1 MAEILSNSFKTDVT
15 RLFID
20 DLANNDYYV
29 FVSGIDT
36 FSPEDAQVSK
46 SGFLERTLF
55 GKKILPDD
63 IHFMIK
69 YYPWQVGQ
77 VYVEYDD
84 TVNLAD
90 QRFYAVVGPND
101 NDTGDYRVFKC
112 LNNNNGAAATTPPN
126 YDVTNTN
133 QIYITADGYVWKY
146 MYVISTLEF
155 DAYNA
160 IGYVPITPTPSPNNP
175 VPSTLSTVSDIVVTN
190 PNDNFGYEE
199 YTGGVISSPG
209 VDGNIIV
216 TPFTNSPEWSQIT
229 NYFTGQ
235 YMYTTNPGNGVS
247 RLFEITYYSF
257 TEASGNATIRV
268 GAELLTGVATPDL
281 AGVASN
287 ANFKIFPKLEIVGDG
302 TGAIAIP
309 KIVNNRI
316 TSVTVLDE
324 GNGYTSVNASV
335 IDPGSN
341 QFLPEDET
349 TTDVRAL
356 IRPRLSPPGGHG
368 FSLLDELRCKH
379 FSFYGY
385 ITADDNTQIGDVNTY
400 GAVGIV
406 RSPDFD
412 TDYTGNVFDN
422 RIAVVTDEYNKLTAN
437 GTIIQVD
444 SNNNTV
450 FSGKVH
456 EIDTTANT
464 VYIAEYLGPYSNNP
478 STGSTLHDD
487 ATTNDVPLDL
497 TLPFRNETGQT
508 ININSPI
515 ASNVTL
521 SNYLQK
527 TGEVYFMENFF
538 PLARTDLSREEFKFV
553 LEF

>member
-36 FSPEDAQVSK
+36 FSPEDAQASK
-46 SGFLERTLF
+46 TGFLERTLF
-55 GKKILPDD
+55 GKKVLQDD

-84 TVNLAD
+84 AVDLTD

-112 LNNNNGAAATTPPN
+112 LNNNNGGAASTPPN
-126 YDVTNTN
+126 YDPTNTN
-133 QIYITADGYVWKY
+133 QIYLTADGYVWKY

-160 IGYVPITPTPSPNNP
+160 IGYVPITPTPTPNNP
-175 VPSTLSTVSDIVVTN
+175 SANTASTVSDIVVTN
-190 PNDNFGYEE
+190 PDDNFGYDE
-199 YTGGVISSPG
+199 YTGGLIQTPFASG
-209 VDGNIIV
+209 VLIV
-216 TPFTNSPEWSQIT
+216 TPFSDNWSPVT

-235 YMYTTNPGNGVS
+235 YIYTTNPSNGIS
-247 RLFEITYYSF
+247 RLFQITYYSYNQA
-257 TEASGNATIRV
+257 TGNAEIRV
-268 GAELLTGVATPDL
+268 GAELLTGVATPNL
-281 AGVASN
+281 AGVQSN
-287 ANFKIFPKLEIVGDG
+287 ANFKIIPRLDIIGDG
-302 TGAIAIP
+302 TGAVAIP
-309 KIVNNRI
+309 NVVNNRI

-324 GNGYTSVNASV
+324 GSNYTNAV
-335 IDPGSN
+335 ATVVDPGSN
-341 QFLPEDET
+341 SFLPEDET

-368 FSLLDELRCKH
+368 FNLIDEFRCKH

-385 ITADDNTQIGDVNTY
+385 ITAEDNLKIGDVNTY
-400 GAVGIV
+400 GGVGIV
-406 RSPDFD
+406 RTPSFD
-412 TDYTGNVFDN
+412 TGFTDTVFDN
-422 RIAVVTDEYNKLTAN
+422 RIAIVTDDYDKVSAN
-437 GTIIQVD
+437 STIIQVD
-444 SNNNTV
+444 SNNDTV
-450 FSGKVH
+450 FSAQVH
-456 EIDTTANT
+456 EVDASANT
-464 VYIAEYLGPYSNNP
+464 IYLAEYLGPYSNNP
-478 STGSTLHDD
+478 STGSTLH
-487 ATTNDVPLDL
+487 TNNTNDVPLDL
-497 TLPFRNETGQT
+497 NLPFRNETGQT
-508 ININSPI
+508 ININSPV

-521 SNYLQK
+521 SDYMQK

>member
-46 SGFLERTLF
+46 TQFLERTLF
-55 GKKILPDD
+55 GKKILQND

-112 LNNNNGAAATTPPN
+112 LNNNNGATATTPPN

-175 VPSTLSTVSDIVVTN
+175 VPSTLSTVSDIIVTN

-216 TPFTNSPEWSQIT
+216 TPFTNSPDWSQIT

-257 TEASGNATIRV
+257 TEATGNATIRV

>member
-46 SGFLERTLF
+46 TQFLERTLF
-55 GKKILPDD
+55 GKKILQND

-112 LNNNNGAAATTPPN
+112 LNNNNGATATTPPN

-175 VPSTLSTVSDIVVTN
+175 VPSTLSTVSDIIVTN

-216 TPFTNSPEWSQIT
+216 TPFTNSPDWSQIT

-257 TEASGNATIRV
+257 TEATGNATIRV
-268 GAELLTGVATPDL
+268 GAELLTGVATPNL

-287 ANFKIFPKLEIVGDG
+287 ANFKIFPKLQIVGDG

-478 STGSTLHDD
+478 STGSTLHND

>member
-46 SGFLERTLF
+46 TQFLERTLF
-55 GKKILPDD
+55 GKKILQND

-257 TEASGNATIRV
+257 TESSGNATIRV
-268 GAELLTGVATPDL
+268 GAELLTGVATPNL

>member
-46 SGFLERTLF
+46 TQFLERTLF
-55 GKKILPDD
+55 GKKILQND

-112 LNNNNGAAATTPPN
+112 LNNNNGATATTPPN

-175 VPSTLSTVSDIVVTN
+175 VPSTLSTVSDIIVTN

-216 TPFTNSPEWSQIT
+216 TPFTNSPDWSQIT

-268 GAELLTGVATPDL
+268 GAELLTGVATPNL

-287 ANFKIFPKLEIVGDG
+287 ANFKIFPKLQIVGDG

>member
-46 SGFLERTLF
+46 TQFLERTLF
-55 GKKILPDD
+55 GKKILQND

-112 LNNNNGAAATTPPN
+112 LNNNNGATATTPPN

-175 VPSTLSTVSDIVVTN
+175 VPSTLSTVSDIIVTN

-216 TPFTNSPEWSQIT
+216 TPFTNSPDWSQIT

-257 TEASGNATIRV
+257 TEATGNATIRV
-268 GAELLTGVATPDL
+268 GAELLTGVATPNL

-287 ANFKIFPKLEIVGDG
+287 ANFKIFPKLQIVGDG

>member
-46 SGFLERTLF
+46 TQFLERTLF
-55 GKKILPDD
+55 GKKILQND

-112 LNNNNGAAATTPPN
+112 LNNNNGATATTPPN

-175 VPSTLSTVSDIVVTN
+175 VPSTLSTVSDIIVTN

-216 TPFTNSPEWSQIT
+216 TPFTNSPDWSQIT

-257 TEASGNATIRV
+257 TEATGNATIRV
-268 GAELLTGVATPDL
+268 GAELLTGVATPNL

>member
-46 SGFLERTLF
+46 TQFLEKTLF
-55 GKKILPDD
+55 GKKILQND

-84 TVNLAD
+84 TVNLAN

-112 LNNNNGAAATTPPN
+112 LNNNNGATATTPPN

-175 VPSTLSTVSDIVVTN
+175 VPSTLSTVSDIIVTN

-216 TPFTNSPEWSQIT
+216 TPFTNSPDWSQVT

-257 TEASGNATIRV
+257 NEASGNATIRV
-268 GAELLTGVATPDL
+268 GAELITGVATPNL

-287 ANFKIFPKLEIVGDG
+287 ANFKIFPKLQIVGDG

-412 TDYTGNVFDN
+412 TGFTANVFDN

-444 SNNNTV
+444 TNNNTV

>member
-46 SGFLERTLF
+46 TQFLERTLF
-55 GKKILPDD
+55 GKKILQND

-112 LNNNNGAAATTPPN
+112 LNNNNGATATTPPN

-175 VPSTLSTVSDIVVTN
+175 VPSTLSTVSDIIVTN

-216 TPFTNSPEWSQIT
+216 TPFTNSPDWSQIT

-478 STGSTLHDD
+478 STGSTLHND

>member
-46 SGFLERTLF
+46 TQFLERTLF
-55 GKKILPDD
+55 GKKILQND

-112 LNNNNGAAATTPPN
+112 LNNNNGATATTPPN

-175 VPSTLSTVSDIVVTN
+175 VPSTLSTVSDIIVTN

-216 TPFTNSPEWSQIT
+216 TPFTNSPDWSQIT

-257 TEASGNATIRV
+257 TEATGNATIRV

-478 STGSTLHDD
+478 STGSTLHND

>member
-46 SGFLERTLF
+46 TQFLERTLF
-55 GKKILPDD
+55 GKKILQND

-257 TEASGNATIRV
+257 TESSGNATIRV

>member
-36 FSPEDAQVSK
+36 FSPEDSQASK
-46 SGFLERTLF
+46 TEFLEKTLF
-55 GKKILPDD
+55 GKKILQND

-112 LNNNNGAAATTPPN
+112 LNNNNGTAATTPPN
-126 YDVTNTN
+126 YDATNTN

-175 VPSTLSTVSDIVVTN
+175 VPTTLSTVSDIIVEN
-190 PNDNFGYEE
+190 ADDNFGYEE
-199 YTGGVISSPG
+199 YLGGLIASPYSSG
-209 VDGNIIV
+209 VMIV
-216 TPFTNSPEWSQIT
+216 TPFTNSPDWSAVT

-235 YMYTTNPGNGVS
+235 YIYTTNPSNGVS
-247 RLFEITYYSF
+247 CLFQITYYNF
-257 TEASGNATIRV
+257 NENTGNAEIRV
-268 GAELLTGVATPDL
+268 GPELLSGVATPDL
-281 AGVASN
+281 SGVQSN
-287 ANFKIFPKLEIVGDG
+287 ANFKIIPRLDIVGDG

-309 KIVNNRI
+309 NVVNNRI
-316 TSVTVLDE
+316 SSITVLDE
-324 GNGYTSVNASV
+324 GSGYTNATAAI

-368 FSLLDELRCKH
+368 FNLLDELRCKH

-400 GAVGIV
+400 GGVGIV
-406 RSPDFD
+406 RSPEFD
-412 TDYTGNVFDN
+412 TNFTANVFDN
-422 RIAVVTDEYNKLTAN
+422 RIAVVTDDYSKVTAN
-437 GTIIQVD
+437 STIIQVNS
-444 SNNNTV
+444 SNETV

-456 EIDTTANT
+456 EVDASANT
-464 VYIAEYLGPYSNNP
+464 VYIAEYLGPYPNNAN
-478 STGSTLHDD
+478 TGPVLHDNN
-487 ATTNDVPLDL
+487 TTNDVPLDL
-497 TLPFRNETGQT
+497 TLPFRNETGQ
-508 ININSPI
+508 ILNINNPVTT
-515 ASNVTL
+515 NVTL
-521 SNYLQK
+521 SNYMQK

>member
-1 MAEILSNSFKTDVT
+1 MAEILSNSFKSDVT

-36 FSPEDAQVSK
+36 FSPEDAQASK
-46 SGFLERTLF
+46 IGFLERTLF
-55 GKKILPDD
+55 GKKVLQTD

-84 TVNLAD
+84 ALNLTD

-101 NDTGDYRVFKC
+101 NDTGDYRVYKC
-112 LNNNNGAAATTPPN
+112 LNNNGGTAASTPPN

-146 MYVISTLEF
+146 MYVISQIEF

-160 IGYVPITPTPSPNNP
+160 IGYVPIVPTPNPNNP
-175 VPSTLSTVSDIVVTN
+175 VPTTLSKVSDIVVTN
-190 PNDNFGYEE
+190 PLDNFGYEE
-199 YTGGVISSPG
+199 FRGGLFASPTLSG
-209 VDGNIIV
+209 TMLV
-216 TPFTNSPEWSQIT
+216 TPFSDNWSPVT

-235 YMYTTNPGNGVS
+235 YIYTTNPSNGVS
-247 RLFEITYYSF
+247 RLFQIMYYAYNE
-257 TEASGNATIRV
+257 TTGNAEIRV
-268 GAELLTGVATPDL
+268 GAELLTGVPTPDL

-287 ANFKIFPKLEIVGDG
+287 ANFKIIPRLEIIGDG
-302 TGAIAIP
+302 TGAVAIP
-309 KIVNNRI
+309 NIVNNKI
-316 TSVTVLDE
+316 TSVTVLAE
-324 GNGYTSVNASV
+324 GDGYTNAIATV

-368 FSLLDELRCKH
+368 FSMIDELKCKH
-379 FSFYGY
+379 FSMYGY
-385 ITADDNTQIGDVNTY
+385 ITADDNTKIGDVNTY
-400 GAVGIV
+400 GGIGIV
-406 RSPDFD
+406 RSPEFD
-412 TDYTGNVFDN
+412 DNFTDLVFDN
-422 RIAVVTDEYNKLTAN
+422 RIAVVTDDYDKVSAN
-437 GTIIQVD
+437 GTVIQVD
-444 SNNNTV
+444 SNNDTV

-456 EIDTTANT
+456 EIDATSNT
-464 VYIAEYLGPYSNNP
+464 IYIAEYLGPYPNNP
-478 STGSTLHDD
+478 STGSTLHDNG
-487 ATTNDVPLDL
+487 TTNDVPLDL

-508 ININSPI
+508 IVINTDNGNPL
-515 ASNVTL
+515 VTL

>member
-46 SGFLERTLF
+46 TQFLERTLF
-55 GKKILPDD
+55 GKKILQND